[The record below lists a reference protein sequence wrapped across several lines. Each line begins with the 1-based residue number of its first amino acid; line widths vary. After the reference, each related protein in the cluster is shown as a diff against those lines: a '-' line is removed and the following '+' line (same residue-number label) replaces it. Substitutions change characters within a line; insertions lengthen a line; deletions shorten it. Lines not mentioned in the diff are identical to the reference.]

1 MTINLT
7 DPANHPANSP
17 LTGERIE
24 RAIEA
29 LESSLKYRNGSTMD
43 HFIADAVKGLRELR
57 ESREAQNDPVM
68 YCSAETIAAARDGE
82 HLLRTLSAPSGDCF
96 IPLFIAPPAPVVP
109 EEKRDDD
116 GNTTSEFDHGWN
128 AFRAAMLQSFGH
140 SEQLEPV
147 SETERMHP
155 NSFTDAELEAMAH
168 DNNPQ
173 ANAYR
178 QALTFR
184 RNSPVTPD
192 GWRVEAER
200 LAELHGCSFVVFRH
214 GGEPQCADPTKV
226 IISFT
231 DKGLGYAEDE
241 TLRGNVNS
249 STKHL
254 RENSETSTNCPK
266 CGGHGT
272 YHCPQ
277 MLGTVECECA
287 LPTAPKKAG
296 NNIREDMKM
305 GGGAGLPDTDL
316 GLNYHISDMGIPI
329 STARA
334 SSKFIHA

>member
-7 DPANHPANSP
+7 DPQAPVTDEE
-17 LTGERIE
+17 LDQMIWKLERDGGMTPK
-24 RAIEA
+24 
-29 LESSLKYRNGSTMD
+29 LLSLM
-43 HFIADAVKGLRELR
+43 RELR
-57 ESREAQNDPVM
+57 EVRKLESGLR
-68 YCSAETIAAARDGE
+68 IAVGIVPLTDGE
-82 HLLRTLSAPSGDCF
+82 MSLLLNA
-96 IPLFIAPPAPVVP
+96 
-109 EEKRDDD
+109 EKL
-116 GNTTSEFDHGWN
+116 N
-128 AFRAAMLQSFGH
+128 Q
-140 SEQLEPV
+140 PV
-147 SETERMHP
+147 SNTYKLPSQSSNDVNDAAWKLHDMLTEHGP
-155 NSFTDAELEAMAH
+155 LNGYQFNNLKECFYEALKVAM
-168 DNNPQ
+168 
-173 ANAYR
+173 
-178 QALTFR
+178 
-184 RNSPVTPD
+184 RNSPAAPVAPVAPD
-192 GWRVEAER
+192 VWRVEAER

-316 GLNYHISDMGIPI
+316 GLNYHTSDMGIPI

-334 SSKFIHA
+334 SLKFIHA